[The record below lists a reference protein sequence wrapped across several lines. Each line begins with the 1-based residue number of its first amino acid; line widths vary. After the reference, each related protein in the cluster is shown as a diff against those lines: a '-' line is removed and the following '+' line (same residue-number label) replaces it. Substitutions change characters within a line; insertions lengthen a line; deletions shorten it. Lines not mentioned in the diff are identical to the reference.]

1 MPTPPAAPSPVA
13 PSPSAPLVPAR
24 RPVVLCIL
32 DGVGW
37 GRRDATDAVF
47 VADTPVLDRLMAEN
61 PRTLLTAHGV
71 AVGLPSDAD
80 MGNSEVGHN
89 AMGAGRVIEQGA
101 KLVDAAIES
110 GAIWQSPAWR
120 QVVGA
125 PTVHFLG
132 LVSDGNVHSHVDHLR
147 ALVQRAAG
155 EGVPRIRVHALTD
168 GRDVSE
174 RSALTWIAP
183 LEQELAGLTGP
194 KGQPV
199 DAMIASGGGRMN
211 ITMDRYEADWSTVER
226 GWACHVWGVGRRF
239 VSATEAIRA
248 FYDEDPKVNDQ
259 LLPAFVCEDGPLIR
273 AGDAVVFF
281 NFRGDRAIE
290 ISRAFTEPAMGS
302 TGSSPV
308 PFDRSGPRGEPPP
321 DVTYAG
327 MMQYDGDLKI
337 PRRFL
342 VDPPLIDQTVGE
354 QLVKAGLRTL
364 AVSETQKFGHVTYFF
379 NGNRSGRFD
388 EALET
393 YTEVPSDVI
402 SFDQRPQ
409 MKAAE
414 IVDVAIAG
422 LQSGQFDHVRLNLA
436 NGDMVGHTGDFNAT
450 VAAMESVDKAL
461 GGLVVACQA
470 TNATLLVTA
479 DHGNADLMFDL
490 DKNGRPQVVDG
501 RARPKTSH
509 TLNPVPFILVDP
521 LREWDLDPSCVA
533 PGGEHAGITQIGAT
547 LLHLLDVPIPA
558 CYQRSLVTPMEPR

>member
-1 MPTPPAAPSPVA
+1 MPVPPSSP
-13 PSPSAPLVPAR
+13 R

-37 GRRDATDAVF
+37 GQRDATDAVF
-47 VADTPVLDRLMAEN
+47 VAKTPVLDRLMAEH
-61 PRTLLTAHGV
+61 PHMLLTAHGV

-110 GAIWQSPAWR
+110 GAIWESASWK
-120 QVVGA
+120 QVVRA

-147 ALVQRAAG
+147 ALVGRAAQ
-155 EGVPRIRVHALTD
+155 EGVRRIRVHALTD

-174 RSALTWIAP
+174 RSAASWITP
-183 LEQELAGLTGP
+183 LERELTGLIGP
-194 KGQPV
+194 GGQPV
-199 DAMIASGGGRMN
+199 DAKIASGGGRMN
-211 ITMDRYEADWSTVER
+211 LTMDRYEADWSMVAR
-226 GWACHVWGVGRRF
+226 GWACHVWGEGRRF
-239 VSATEAIRA
+239 TTATEAVRT
-248 FYDEDPKVNDQ
+248 FYEEDPKVNDQ
-259 LLPAFVCEDGPLIR
+259 LLPAFVCEQGPLIR
-273 AGDAVVFF
+273 AGDSVVFF

-290 ISRAFTEPAMGS
+290 ISRAFTEPWAPPAGPQTQQS
-302 TGSSPV
+302 AV
-308 PFDRSGPRGEPPP
+308 KFDRAGPLGQAPPQ
-321 DVTYAG
+321 VTYAG

-337 PRRFL
+337 PANFL

-354 QLVKAGLRTL
+354 QLAKAGLRTL

-388 EALET
+388 ETLET

-402 SFDQRPQ
+402 AFDQRPQ

-414 IVDVAIAG
+414 IVDVAIDSV
-422 LQSGQFDHVRLNLA
+422 QSRAFDHVRLNLA
-436 NGDMVGHTGDFNAT
+436 NGDMVGHTGDFDAT
-450 VAAMESVDKAL
+450 VSAMETVDAAL
-461 GGLVVACQA
+461 GRLAVACQA
-470 TNATLLVTA
+470 AGAILLVTA
-479 DHGNADLMFDL
+479 DHGNADLMFEL
-490 DKNGRPQVVDG
+490 DKRGRPVVVDG

-521 LREWDLDPSCVA
+521 RREWDLDPSCITPDGE
-533 PGGEHAGITQIGAT
+533 PGPGITHIGAT

-558 CYQRSLVTPMEPR
+558 GYQRSLVTPTELR